1 MVIGA
6 ARGRAGHVQ
15 LLLCCCYLLLFSTF
29 CAVDL
34 DLDVVAEFERQAPV
48 RLVAR
53 HPGHGVAAAWPELR
67 LVQLVHLDLA
77 DVRGLV
83 QRHRAA

>member
-15 LLLCCCYLLLFSTF
+15 LLLSCCYLLLFSTF

-34 DLDVVAEFERQAPV
+34 DLDVVAEFERQAPS
-48 RLVAR
+48 
-53 HPGHGVAAAWPELR
+53 LR
-67 LVQLVHLDLA
+67 ATQGMV
-77 DVRGLV
+77 
-83 QRHRAA
+83 